1 MGTDVIL
8 FPSDTKGLGPAMR
21 ALTQKQRQFVYA
33 LLETGTNDHTQ
44 AARLAGY
51 KSDNLPSLRVMA
63 NQTAHNPKVQ
73 AALHEEAEKRLGA
86 AKIMAVSELV
96 RLAESSQNES
106 TKLKALGMLLNRA
119 GLHEKTEHKV
129 TVEHEEGS
137 GDLLARITYLAGAL
151 GVDASRLIGSATP
164 LKALPPAATDAE
176 FEEVEHV
183 DIEDIL

>member
-51 KSDNLPSLRVMA
+51 KADNMASLRVSA
-63 NQTAHNPKVQ
+63 YQTAHNPKVQ

-96 RLAESSQNES
+96 RIAESGVDER
-106 TKLKALGMLLNRA
+106 TRLKAISMLLNRA

-176 FEEVEHV
+176 FEEVEQV